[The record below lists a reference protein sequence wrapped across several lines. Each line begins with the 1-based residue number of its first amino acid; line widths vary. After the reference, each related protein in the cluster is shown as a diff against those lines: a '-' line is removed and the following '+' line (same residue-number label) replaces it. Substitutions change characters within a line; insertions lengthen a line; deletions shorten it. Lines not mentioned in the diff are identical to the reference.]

1 MGGWLANRAARK
13 RAQRVGSEVLSIARE
28 VIETFGDVAGIRAE
42 IARRVASSDFLSTAG
57 LEEIR
62 KIDEREA
69 KWLKKL
75 EDR

>member
-1 MGGWLANRAARK
+1 
-13 RAQRVGSEVLSIARE
+13 VGSEVLAIARD
-28 VIETFGDVAGIRAE
+28 VVETFGDVAGLRAE
-42 IARRVASSDFLSTAG
+42 IARRVASSDFLSTKG

-75 EDR
+75 GER